1 MKHTRMSWPISIR
14 QEKATRK
21 TGISWIAVYFIKVH
35 FCILFA
41 NLYFYD
47 MIQREIKEKIIQLSG
62 KFPVVS
68 LTGPRQS
75 GKTTLLKDSFPDH
88 LYKSLEEPDTRIFAE
103 TDPRSFLASGPRMI
117 IDEIQRSPELFSYIQ
132 GLTDHSGQVGQF
144 IISGSQS
151 FLLNERI
158 SQSLAGRVA
167 ILHLMP
173 FSYSE
178 LSAHGLN
185 IDSFEELIYNGF
197 YPRIYDK
204 KIDAKDF
211 YPNYIQTYLER
222 DVRLLQNVQNLNDFV
237 RFMKLCAGMA
247 GELLN
252 ISSLANDTG
261 ISVNTAKSW
270 ISVLEA
276 SFIIFLLQPH
286 HRNFNKR
293 LVKMPKLYFYDT
305 GLASELLGISSA
317 KQIPTHF
324 QYGAL
329 FENLVISEL
338 LKQRFHKGK
347 RNNLYFW
354 RDNKGS
360 EIDIIIDLGES
371 LVPIE
376 IKSSRTFSQSFFT
389 NLKYWKKLSG
399 SEDKHKYVI
408 YGGNG
413 LTETKEGMLLGWKE
427 LNQIP

>member
-1 MKHTRMSWPISIR
+1 MV
-14 QEKATRK
+14 Q
-21 TGISWIAVYFIKVH
+21 
-35 FCILFA
+35 FCILIA
-41 NLYFYD
+41 ILYFYK
-47 MIQREIKEKIIQLSG
+47 MIQREIKEKLIQLSG

-75 GKTTLLKDSFPDH
+75 GKTTLLKVSFPD
-88 LYKSLEEPDTRIFAE
+88 YIYTSLEEPDTRIFAE
-103 TDPRSFLASGPRMI
+103 TDPRRFLASGPRMI
-117 IDEIQRSPELFSYIQ
+117 IDEIQRIPELFSYIQ
-132 GLTDHSGQVGQF
+132 TITDQSGQVGQF

-178 LSAHGLN
+178 LTAHGLN
-185 IDSFEELIYNGF
+185 IESFEELIYNGF
-197 YPRIYDK
+197 YPRLYDK
-204 KIDAKDF
+204 KIDAQDF

-237 RFMKLCAGMA
+237 RFMKLCAGRA
-247 GELLN
+247 GQLLN
-252 ISSLANDTG
+252 FSSLANDTG
-261 ISVNTAKSW
+261 VSVNTAKSW

-305 GLASELLGISSA
+305 GLASEFLGISSVE
-317 KQIPTHF
+317 QIDTHF

-329 FENLVISEL
+329 FENFIISEL
-338 LKQRFHKGK
+338 LKQRFHKGT

-354 RDNKGS
+354 RDHKGS
-360 EIDIIIDLGES
+360 EIDVIIDHGDS
-371 LVPIE
+371 LIPIE

-389 NLKYWKKLSG
+389 NLKYWRKISG
-399 SEDKHKYVI
+399 SEDKHNYVI
-408 YGGNG
+408 YGGDG
-413 LTETKEGMLLGWKE
+413 LTETKEGILLGWRE
-427 LNQIP
+427 LNQIPQGHK